1 MIKFDVKN
9 RFTGAVQ
16 FTAEIDCGDDASP
29 GIKLGLAVT
38 WAKKEDANLRGA
50 DLRGADLRGADLWD
64 ANLRGADLWDA
75 NLRGADLGGADL
87 RGADLRGADLWGANL
102 WDADLW
108 DADLGGA
115 DLGGADLRGAD
126 LRGVDLRDAN
136 LRGAH
141 GINDYV
147 KCIQLDTYPI
157 TYTATHI
164 QIGCERHTHEEWRG
178 FSDAQIRAMD
188 GRAAVDWWGSWKDW
202 LFDLIERCPAKP
214 TGAECAN
221 EAAE

>member
-38 WAKKEDANLRGA
+38 WAKKEDANLR
-50 DLRGADLRGADLWD
+50 
-64 ANLRGADLWDA
+64 
-75 NLRGADLGGADL
+75 
-87 RGADLRGADLWGANL
+87 
-102 WDADLW
+102 
-108 DADLGGA
+108 
-115 DLGGADLRGAD
+115 GADLRGAD

>member
-75 NLRGADLGGADL
+75 NLRGADLRGVDLRDANL
-87 RGADLRGADLWGANL
+87 RGADLR
-102 WDADLW
+102 
-108 DADLGGA
+108 
-115 DLGGADLRGAD
+115 GADLRGAD